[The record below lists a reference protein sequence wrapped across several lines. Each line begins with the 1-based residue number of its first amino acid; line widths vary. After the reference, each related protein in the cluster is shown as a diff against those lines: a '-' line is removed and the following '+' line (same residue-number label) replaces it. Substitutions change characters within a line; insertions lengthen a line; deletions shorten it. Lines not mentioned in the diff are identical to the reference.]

1 MIFKHNDLKQY
12 GIFSINNF
20 ISEEECE
27 LIIKE
32 TKTLTVD
39 SSKVRVDSLPSEYR
53 VWNAEKVFPS
63 IQRFL
68 NSEPVEFCSSNLSL
82 EPSFCIYN
90 HIKPGEYG
98 SGGGWHRDTRFQNQY
113 KCIVYLT
120 DCNEGN
126 GNFAYLRKSHLNNSA
141 YVLTR
146 FMDFFKKPR
155 YDYLKKIFNRFSKNI
170 YGSKGTAIIVNT
182 TGIHRGTPV
191 TKGERHAL
199 TIYFNNGVDLKPKK

>member
-1 MIFKHNDLKQY
+1 MNFKHDELKVY
-12 GIFSINNF
+12 GHFSIIDF
-20 ISEEECE
+20 ISEEECK
-27 LIIKE
+27 LIINE
-32 TKTLTVD
+32 AKTLEVD
-39 SSKVRVDSLPSEYR
+39 SSKVRVDILPSEYR

-63 IQRFL
+63 IKKFL
-68 NSEPVEFCSSNLSL
+68 DSKPVEFCSNNLGL

-126 GNFAYLRKSHLNNSA
+126 GNFAYLRKSHLNNSI

-155 YDYLKKIFNRFSKNI
+155 YDYLKKIFNKFSTNI
-170 YGSKGTAIIVNT
+170 YGQRGTAIIVNT

-191 TKGERHAL
+191 SNGERHAL
-199 TIYFNNGVDLKPKK
+199 TIYFNNGVNLDP